1 MSGVSVQVNLRL
13 DDDVV
18 VALDEIAAEEGRTR
32 TEVVRDAVERRL
44 GEQARRHTDAAYR
57 RAYEEQPETSDE
69 LRRAAHAAS
78 RLTSEEPW
86 ERWW

>member
-1 MSGVSVQVNLRL
+1 MGGVSVQVNLRL
-13 DDDVV
+13 DDDIV

-32 TEVVRDAVERRL
+32 TDVVRDAVERRL
-44 GEQARRHTDAAYR
+44 AEQARRQTDAAYR
-57 RAYEEQPETSDE
+57 RAYEEQPETEDE
-69 LRRAAHAAS
+69 LRRAEQAAC